1 MDITMHSLHVQVMN
15 ISVDESLWCISVG
28 CCCLRGPL
36 CAADVEE
43 IFADYEPRNFNPDL
57 SQWRGGGQIQQAA
70 ALRVLFGVHLSSS
83 VPACPSC
90 FHLPSCAPALPPPS
104 LLCASV
110 CVTAEVRGVL
120 MHAVPGL
127 TVHAYKLLCSGH
139 LMFPEHVLVRRL
151 PTKT

>member
-57 SQWRGGGQIQQAA
+57 SQWRGGGQIQC
-70 ALRVLFGVHLSSS
+70 L
-83 VPACPSC
+83 
-90 FHLPSCAPALPPPS
+90 HLPSCVPACGS
-104 LLCASV
+104 
-110 CVTAEVRGVL
+110 VTAEVRGVL